1 MELPRASDLKSWTS
15 AFFASLATA
24 VGAEVVS
31 SRPALSLWI
40 KILIVAVFPAL
51 STVIVGAVFT
61 FLEASPRGRRLLS
74 GGSWIEGYWLIT
86 TLPAEAET
94 NPVSPG
100 LMYVSYR
107 GADAHLSVVVYRI
120 HVVNGQPLL
129 KASESTLATMR
140 ESDHQ
145 FVNVCMQRYEQNE
158 DKALGVGTF
167 MGDGSKRYPT
177 RYEGW
182 MIRLTEGVYRIQVAE
197 RLSDD
202 VVADNQRRFGRD
214 WIARTIQQS
223 AAAPLSAPAEM
234 ALPAAVDQTATGR

>member
-1 MELPRASDLKSWTS
+1 MELPRASDLKAWTS
-15 AFFASLATA
+15 ALFASLATA

-31 SRPALSLWI
+31 ARPDLALWI

-51 STVIVGAVFT
+51 STVIVGAVFA
-61 FLEASPRGRRLLS
+61 FLQSSTRGRRLLS

-86 TLPAEAET
+86 TLPAEPEDS
-94 NPVSPG
+94 PMLPG
-100 LMYVSYR
+100 LMYVSYT
-107 GADAHLSVVVYRI
+107 GADAHLSVVVYRV
-120 HVVNGQPLL
+120 HMADGQPLL

-140 ESDHQ
+140 ESDHH
-145 FVNVCMQRYEQNE
+145 FVNVCMQRSEQNE

-167 MGDGSKRYPT
+167 LRDGSQRYPT

-202 VVADNQRRFGRD
+202 VVSDNQRRFGRD
-214 WIARTIQQS
+214 WIAATIQQ
-223 AAAPLSAPAEM
+223 AAAQPFVRSDVSLPPGLDQPLA
-234 ALPAAVDQTATGR
+234 GR